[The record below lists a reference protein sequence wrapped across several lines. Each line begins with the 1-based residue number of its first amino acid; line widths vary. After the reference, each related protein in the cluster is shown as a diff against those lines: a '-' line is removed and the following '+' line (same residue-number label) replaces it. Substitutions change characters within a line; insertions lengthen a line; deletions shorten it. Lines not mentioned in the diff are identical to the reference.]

1 MKTASCIVFVGALA
15 LSLAAAGAEPKSE
28 VKDAIK
34 KLGTQPGYSWTY
46 TPKTE
51 GSESAAR
58 QGPIQGKTEKDG
70 MTWLKGTSGETA
82 FEAVAKGDK
91 YVVNYNGEWVSVSE
105 DDEATAGIA
114 RRLKAVKNPLEI
126 NCPI

>member
-34 KLGTQPGYSWTY
+34 KLRAQPGYSWTY

-51 GSESAAR
+51 GSEAAAR
-58 QGPIQGKTEKDG
+58 QGPVQGKTEKDG
-70 MTWLKGTSGETA
+70 FTHVTSNFPWVILKS
-82 FEAVAKGDK
+82 
-91 YVVNYNGEWVSVSE
+91 
-105 DDEATAGIA
+105 
-114 RRLKAVKNPLEI
+114 
-126 NCPI
+126 